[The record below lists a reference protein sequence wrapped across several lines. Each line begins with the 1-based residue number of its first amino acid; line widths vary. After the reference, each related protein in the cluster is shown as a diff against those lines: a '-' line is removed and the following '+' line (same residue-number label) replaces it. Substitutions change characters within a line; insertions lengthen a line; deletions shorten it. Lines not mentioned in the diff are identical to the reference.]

1 MHKQEEKL
9 STLLKSMGYID
20 RGSIYSGWLTSLKLG
35 TQMTEMIGEIKE
47 KEEMNKSGL
56 LNVDKREVQMT
67 NLDEREVESQLCKEG
82 MVLDPMRRLQR
93 TKEKGALSSH
103 GLIKPIIMQPI
114 GTTRTFPLP
123 IR

>member
-82 MVLDPMRRLQR
+82 MCHELCRVVSPDTPVTLL
-93 TKEKGALSSH
+93 
-103 GLIKPIIMQPI
+103 
-114 GTTRTFPLP
+114 
-123 IR
+123 